1 MLAVWVDAWCR
12 MTVKEYDAVMKKL
25 AMRIVKLLVE
35 GLGVKVWRFA
45 DFLEGVEATLRW
57 NYQPPC
63 PRPENAMGIS
73 PHTDPYLITMQ
84 HDSGIGGLQI
94 YRKGKWLGIP
104 PRADALIVNVGDVFE
119 VSATISFQFDL
130 SGQC

>member
-1 MLAVWVDAWCR
+1 

-35 GLGVKVWRFA
+35 GLGVKAWRFA

-73 PHTDPYLITMQ
+73 PHTDPYLITIQ

-104 PRADALIVNVGDVFE
+104 PRADALIVNIGDVFE